1 MRALVVGRP
10 KFPVSAEQLPELVE
24 AALSWHQRYRDS
36 FEAFGTFIGGGGFA
50 VVNVPD
56 EQALNQIVIEMPFSS
71 VSELEV
77 RPFVEGTV
85 GFRQLQQALAA
96 MGAGQGATEAPEP
109 VSLAEAEGRSAMAS
123 YVVLFN
129 WTEQGVRSFRDSPG
143 RVEAFNQEMEGLG
156 VRLKEV
162 YWTLGPHDL
171 VGVIEAADD
180 ETVTAALL
188 KLATG
193 GNVRTTTLRAFNADE
208 FRALSEKVG

>member
-1 MRALVVGRP
+1 
-10 KFPVSAEQLPELVE
+10 
-24 AALSWHQRYRDS
+24 
-36 FEAFGTFIGGGGFA
+36 
-50 VVNVPD
+50 
-56 EQALNQIVIEMPFSS
+56 
-71 VSELEV
+71 
-77 RPFVEGTV
+77 
-85 GFRQLQQALAA
+85 
-96 MGAGQGATEAPEP
+96 
-109 VSLAEAEGRSAMAS
+109 MAS